1 MNEEA
6 DETALVGPV
15 AGKFC
20 FKKQTD
26 GSVVVGCGGTP
37 CIEAT
42 VLAAVGPGSNPAS
55 DGLLQRVIPPLSAF
69 CLFLSV
75 LSIKRHKIFF
85 FFFKKHLQKDGSV
98 GKSRVG

>member
-15 AGKFC
+15 DGKIC
-20 FKKQTD
+20 YKKQTD
-26 GSVVVGCGGTP
+26 GMAGSVLVGAAGNP

-55 DGLLQRVIPPLSAF
+55 DISPLSDF
-69 CLFLSV
+69 SLFICPV
-75 LSIKRHKIFF
+75 H
-85 FFFKKHLQKDGSV
+85 
-98 GKSRVG
+98 